1 VATDSTVVEDRPD
14 IQKIQEGPEK
24 DPSTSVRPI
33 DRRSR
38 QGPSFALAGFALIS
52 VLFNL
57 RNLFSE
63 GIPVHGDLTFPWSLT
78 NYLNNYLYLFT
89 DSGSVSNF
97 ESVDRALVL
106 LPLSALAH
114 ILGLGTDFVHLAVF
128 LAVPFISMTTAYF
141 LNRYV
146 VDRMSEKSVGIL
158 PIFFASIVY
167 GLSPWVMEQMQAYLF
182 WLAYALTPALV
193 LLSFKFIE
201 RPNWRSALGIALV
214 MSLIAAT
221 PHYLAF
227 SIVILILVWTLSN
240 VLWPRRS
247 LRDPNHVKKTLG
259 WGLLATLAFVAI
271 NAYWLFPLSVAFASA
286 GAIGP
291 GYEATS
297 AMTEMFSTNSSLL
310 NVMRGYDQWIIWYAA
325 DQRMGF
331 VFSPLWVAVSLFL
344 PAVAISTLLIP
355 SVRRS
360 KEIRVLAML
369 GAMFG
374 FLALGTTTPIY
385 DWLVFDAPLI
395 SNVGWLLRVPGKL
408 SYVPWLFYTA
418 AFAWIFSHLLQIPRR
433 SIGITACVV
442 LVASLMVV
450 LLPKAIIYFS
460 DYYAPVKKPHSYQQ
474 LETFL
479 ASEGETHVRVI
490 YLAPYASAFGRNRL
504 RFETSFKWAPGH
516 LAAATPVHSSPLPS
530 IGYYHL
536 TLRDWQVTLFRRL
549 ESEIPADVGRRL
561 LSRVGVKYLVYH
573 NDIVAGQPQAK
584 RDLRDLRSSDLT
596 MEREF
601 GNISVWSNPFES
613 SIFGNGSDRLDEEKL
628 DPTRYRIDLSDPI
641 LGEIEMGQPYDP
653 LWVARWR
660 EEEFLPR
667 KTSDGYMA
675 FDLPAGA
682 TGEIKVEYRPQDA
695 YEVGL
700 KLSAAS
706 LTIVVLVLLLG
717 LRKRD
722 LG

>member
-1 VATDSTVVEDRPD
+1 VATDSTVVGDRPD
-14 IQKIQEGPEK
+14 DQKSQEGPEK
-24 DPSTSVRPI
+24 DPSTTLRPI
-33 DRRSR
+33 ERSKR
-38 QGPSFALAGFALIS
+38 ESGFALAGFALVS
-52 VLFNL
+52 VLLNI
-57 RNLFSE
+57 RNLLSD
-63 GIPVHGDLTFPWSLT
+63 GIPVHGDLTFPWPLT

-114 ILGLGTDFVHLAVF
+114 FFGLGTEFIHQAVF

-146 VDRMSEKSVGIL
+146 VDRMSENRVGIL
-158 PIFFASIVY
+158 PIFLASLVY
-167 GLSPWVMEQMQAYLF
+167 ALSPWVIEQMQAYLF

-201 RPNWRSALGIALV
+201 KPNWRSAIGITLL

-227 SIVILILVWTLSN
+227 SIVIVILVWALSH
-240 VLWPRRS
+240 VLRPRRS
-247 LRDPNHVKKTLG
+247 VRDPNYLKKTLG
-259 WGLLATLAFVAI
+259 WGLLATLVFVAV
-271 NAYWLFPLSVAFASA
+271 NAYWLFPLSVAFASD

-310 NVMRGYDQWIIWYAA
+310 NVMRGYDQWIVWYVT
-325 DQRMGF
+325 DERMGF
-331 VFSPLWVAVSLFL
+331 VFNPLWVAISLIL
-344 PAVAISTLLIP
+344 PAVAIGTLLIP

-360 KEIRVLAML
+360 KEIRVLAIL
-369 GAMFG
+369 GATFG

-385 DWLVFDAPLI
+385 DWFVFDAPLI
-395 SNVGWLLRVPGKL
+395 SSVGWLLRVPGKL

-450 LLPKAIIYFS
+450 LLPKAIIYFY
-460 DYYAPVKKPHSYQQ
+460 DYYAPVQKPQSYEE

-479 ASEGETHVRVI
+479 AAEGESHDRVI

-536 TLRDWQVTLFRRL
+536 TFRDWQVTLFRRL
-549 ESEIPADVGRRL
+549 ESGIPADVGRRL
-561 LSRVGVKYLVYH
+561 LSPVGVKYLVYH
-573 NDIVAGQPQAK
+573 NDIVAGQPQAEK
-584 RDLRDLRSSDLT
+584 DLRDLRSSDLT

-613 SIFGNGSDRLDEEKL
+613 SIFENASDRLDEVKL

-641 LGEIEMGQPYDP
+641 SGKIEMGQPYDP

-660 EEEFLPR
+660 EEEISPR

-695 YEVGL
+695 YEIGL

-706 LTIVVLVLLLG
+706 LALVVLVLLLSR
-717 LRKRD
+717 RKRD